1 MLKKRIIFLISI
13 AFIVLM
19 VYLFTMMGTRPDYV
33 LPRRLVK
40 IAAMIL
46 IACSVGYSSV
56 VFQTITNNRI
66 LTPSIMGFESVY
78 ILFQS
83 FIVFLY
89 GDATFQVIHSQNN
102 FLFSILLMLGFALI
116 LYFTMFRKQDVNVY
130 FLLLVG
136 LILGSVFGSMTSFMQ
151 MIIDPNEFSVVQK
164 SLFASFNNIN
174 TELLGISAIA
184 LIISLLIGSKLLH
197 NLDVLAL
204 GKEHAINLGVNY
216 QRLVQISLLLIAIQ
230 VSISTALVGP
240 ITFLGILI
248 ANLSYEFI
256 PSYKHRHTILG
267 ASLMGII
274 LIVGGQYI
282 VEHIFNMGTTIS
294 ILINFV
300 GGLYFIVLLL
310 KSRKL

>member
-1 MLKKRIIFLISI
+1 MLRNRLIFLALAAVAVILI
-13 AFIVLM
+13 YM
-19 VYLFTMMGTRPDYV
+19 FTLMGTKPDYV
-33 LPRRLVK
+33 LPRRAVRV
-40 IAAMIL
+40 AAMVL

-78 ILFQS
+78 ILFQA

-89 GDATFQVIHSQNN
+89 GDASFQVINSQNN
-102 FLFSILLMLGFALI
+102 FVFSIVLMLGFALV
-116 LYFTMFRKQDVNVY
+116 LYYTMFRKESVNVY

-136 LILGSVFGSMTSFMQ
+136 LILGSIFGSMTSFMQ
-151 MIIDPNEFSVVQK
+151 MIIDPNEFSVLQK

-174 TELLGISAIA
+174 TNLLGISAVTLVIT
-184 LIISLLIGSKLLH
+184 LVIGSRLLH
-197 NLDVLAL
+197 NLDVLSL
-204 GKEHAINLGVNY
+204 GREHAISLGVNY
-216 QRLVQISLLLIAIQ
+216 QRLVRMSLLLIAIQ

-240 ITFLGILI
+240 ITFLGILV

-256 PSYKHRHTILG
+256 PSYKHRHTIIG
-267 ASLMGII
+267 ACLMGIL
-274 LIVGGQYI
+274 LIIGGQFL
-282 VEHIFNMGTTIS
+282 VEHVFNMGTTIS

-300 GGLYFIVLLL
+300 GGLYFIILLL

>member
-1 MLKKRIIFLISI
+1 M
-13 AFIVLM
+13 
-19 VYLFTMMGTRPDYV
+19 FTLMGTRPDYV
-33 LPRRLVK
+33 FPRRAVK
-40 IAAMIL
+40 VAAMVL
-46 IACSVGYSSV
+46 IACSIGYSSV

-89 GDATFQVIHSQNN
+89 GDASFQVIHSHTN
-102 FLFSILLMLGFALI
+102 FLFSVVLMLGFALI
-116 LYFTMFRKQDVNVY
+116 LYFTMFRKENINVY

-136 LILGSVFGSMTSFMQ
+136 LILGSIFGSMTSFMQ
-151 MIIDPNEFSVVQK
+151 MIIDPNEFAVIQK

-174 TELLGISAIA
+174 TELLGVAAVTLSIT
-184 LIISLLIGSKLLH
+184 LILGSRLLH

-216 QRLVQISLLLIAIQ
+216 QRLVRFSLLLIAVQ
-230 VSISTALVGP
+230 VSVSTALVGP

-256 PSYKHRHTILG
+256 PSYKHKHTIIG
-267 ASLMGII
+267 ASLMGIL
-274 LIVGGQYI
+274 LIVGGQFI
-282 VEHIFNMGTTIS
+282 VEHVFNMGTTIS

-300 GGLYFIVLLL
+300 GGLYFIILLL
-310 KSRKL
+310 KSRKI

>member
-1 MLKKRIIFLISI
+1 MLKKRIVFLVSI

-267 ASLMGII
+267 ASLMGIV

>member
-1 MLKKRIIFLISI
+1 MLKKRIIFLALAAVAVILI
-13 AFIVLM
+13 YM
-19 VYLFTMMGTRPDYV
+19 FTFMGSRPDYV
-33 LPRRLVK
+33 LPRRAVK
-40 IAAMIL
+40 VAAMIL
-46 IACSVGYSSV
+46 IAGSVGYSSV

-78 ILFQS
+78 ILFQA

-89 GDATFQVIHSQNN
+89 GDASFQVIHSQNN
-102 FLFSILLMLGFALI
+102 FVFSVVLMLGFALV
-116 LYFTMFRKQDVNVY
+116 LYYTMFRKENLNVY

-136 LILGSVFGSMTSFMQ
+136 LILGSIFGSMTSFMQ
-151 MIIDPNEFSVVQK
+151 MIIDPNEFSVLQK

-174 TELLGISAIA
+174 TDLLVISAVTLVVT
-184 LIISLLIGSKLLH
+184 LIIGSRLLH
-197 NLDVLAL
+197 NLDVLSL
-204 GKEHAINLGVNY
+204 GKEHAISLGVNY
-216 QRLVQISLLLIAIQ
+216 QRLVRISLLLIAIQ

-267 ASLMGII
+267 AILMGIL
-274 LIVGGQYI
+274 LIIGGQFL
-282 VEHIFNMGTTIS
+282 VEHVFNMGTTIS

-300 GGLYFIVLLL
+300 GGLYFIILLL
-310 KSRKL
+310 KSRKI

>member
-1 MLKKRIIFLISI
+1 MLKKRIIFLALAAI
-13 AFIVLM
+13 AVILI
-19 VYLFTMMGTRPDYV
+19 YLFTLMGTRPDYV
-33 LPRRLVK
+33 LPRRAVK
-40 IAAMIL
+40 VAAMIL

-78 ILFQS
+78 ILFQA

-89 GDATFQVIHSQNN
+89 GDASFQVIHSQNN
-102 FLFSILLMLGFALI
+102 FVFSVVLMLGFALV
-116 LYFTMFRKQDVNVY
+116 LYYTMFRKENVNVY

-136 LILGSVFGSMTSFMQ
+136 LILGSIFGSMTSFMQ
-151 MIIDPNEFSVVQK
+151 MIIDPNEFSVLQK

-174 TELLGISAIA
+174 TDLLGISAITLVIT
-184 LIISLLIGSKLLH
+184 LIIGSRLLH

-204 GKEHAINLGVNY
+204 GKEHAISLGVNY
-216 QRLVQISLLLIAIQ
+216 QRLVRISLLLIAIQ

-267 ASLMGII
+267 ASLMGIL
-274 LIVGGQYI
+274 LIIGGQFL
-282 VEHIFNMGTTIS
+282 VEHVFNMGTTIS

-300 GGLYFIVLLL
+300 GGLYFIILLL
-310 KSRKL
+310 KSRKI

>member
-184 LIISLLIGSKLLH
+184 LIISLLIGNKLLH

>member
-1 MLKKRIIFLISI
+1 MLKKRIVFLMSI

-267 ASLMGII
+267 ASLMGIV

>member
-1 MLKKRIIFLISI
+1 MLKKRFAILLVLTLSVI
-13 AFIVLM
+13 AF
-19 VYLFTMMGTRPDYV
+19 YLFTYVGTRPDYV
-33 LPRRLVK
+33 IPRRLEK
-40 IAAMIL
+40 IAAIIL
-46 IACSVGYSSV
+46 IACSIGYSSV

-78 ILFQS
+78 VLFQS

-89 GDATFQVIHSQNN
+89 GDATFQMVSSKNN
-102 FLFSILLMLGFALI
+102 FLFSVALMLGFALI
-116 LYFTMFRKQDVNVY
+116 LYYTMFRKEDLNVY
-130 FLLLVG
+130 YLLLVG

-151 MIIDPNEFSVVQK
+151 MIIDPNEFAVVQR

-174 TELLGISAIA
+174 TDLLTITAIILA
-184 LIISLLIGSKLLH
+184 ITLIIGSRFLH
-197 NLDVLAL
+197 KLDVLAL
-204 GKEHAINLGVNY
+204 GKEQAINLGIDY
-216 QRLVQISLLLIAIQ
+216 KRLVQICLFLIAIQ

-267 ASLMGII
+267 ACLLGIS
-274 LIVGGQYI
+274 LIVGGQFL
-282 VEHIFNMGTTIS
+282 VEHLFNMGTTIS

-300 GGLYFIVLLL
+300 GGLYFIILLL
-310 KSRKL
+310 KSRKI

>member
-1 MLKKRIIFLISI
+1 MFT
-13 AFIVLM
+13 LM
-19 VYLFTMMGTRPDYV
+19 GARPNYV
-33 LPRRLVK
+33 LPRRAIKV
-40 IAAMIL
+40 AAMVL
-46 IACSVGYSSV
+46 IASSVGYSSV

-89 GDATFQVIHSQNN
+89 GDASFQVIQSHNN
-102 FLFSILLMLGFALI
+102 FLLSVVLMLGFALI
-116 LYFTMFRKQDVNVY
+116 LYFTMFRKENLNVY

-136 LILGSVFGSMTSFMQ
+136 LILGSIFGSMTSFMQ
-151 MIIDPNEFSVVQK
+151 MIIDPNEFSVIQK

-174 TELLGISAIA
+174 TELLGIATIA
-184 LIISLLIGSKLLH
+184 LVLTLIVGSRLLH

-216 QRLVQISLLLIAIQ
+216 QRLVRISLLLIAVQ

-256 PSYKHRHTILG
+256 PSYKHKYTILG
-267 ASLMGII
+267 ASLMGVLLII
-274 LIVGGQYI
+274 GGQFI
-282 VEHIFNMGTTIS
+282 VEHLFNMGTTIS

-300 GGLYFIVLLL
+300 GGLYFIILLL
-310 KSRKL
+310 KSRKI

>member
-1 MLKKRIIFLISI
+1 MLRKRILFLALLALAVI
-13 AFIVLM
+13 L
-19 VYLFTMMGTRPDYV
+19 VYMFTYMGTRPDYV
-33 LPRRLVK
+33 LPRRGIKV
-40 IAAMIL
+40 AAMLL

-89 GDATFQVIHSQNN
+89 GDASFQVIHSQKN
-102 FLFSILLMLGFALI
+102 FVFSVLLMLGFALL
-116 LYFTMFRKQDVNVY
+116 LYFTMFRKESINVY

-136 LILGSVFGSMTSFMQ
+136 LILGSIFGSMTSFMQ
-151 MIIDPNEFSVVQK
+151 MIIDPNEFAVVQK

-174 TELLGISAIA
+174 TDLLGISVITLAIT
-184 LIISLLIGSKLLH
+184 LIIGSRLLH
-197 NLDVLAL
+197 NLDVLSL

-216 QRLVQISLLLIAIQ
+216 QRLVRVALLLIAIQ

-267 ASLMGII
+267 AILMGIL
-274 LIVGGQYI
+274 LIIGGQFL
-282 VEHIFNMGTTIS
+282 VEHVFNMGTTIS

-300 GGLYFIVLLL
+300 GGLYFIILLL
-310 KSRKL
+310 KSRKI